1 VRCRIARTLVGET
14 RRRVCGG
21 VDLLTNKQANCDCYQ
36 FETFFFVFLGASLIV
51 VAVVV
56 VDDDGVAVAVA
67 VVVVVVDGVVAVA
80 VDQCCGVAERTA

>member
-51 VAVVV
+51 VAV
-56 VDDDGVAVAVA
+56 A
-67 VVVVVVDGVVAVA
+67 VVVVDGVVAVA